1 MKHLIRHVLFSAIS
15 LYVLSWMFKQVAIT
29 DIRTLLLTAIVL
41 SLFMIV
47 VKPIFQVLLLPVNL
61 ITFGLF
67 SWIIHIIILFMVDWL
82 VPGFQVGEITI
93 PALNILGISIP
104 AILLSRFWSLLLV
117 SLAVSFGNSLLG
129 SLL

>member
-41 SLFMIV
+41 SLFMVV

-82 VPGFQVGEITI
+82 VPGFQVGEIMI